1 MLIIHFI
8 FLLLILI
15 FIAYIYEKQK
25 DKYYSNPVNVHKE
38 ISSNL
43 SKSQKPILWIH
54 IPFEYNSRNWL
65 SFGSRSSYDLNIP
78 YLYLTTQS
86 IIKNCSE
93 SFNIVIIDDNSFFKL
108 IPNFNI
114 NMEILASPIKDY
126 VRIMCMSKLLYL
138 YGGMIVPISFLCFK
152 DLYSLYIENIISN
165 KVFIAENN
173 NYPDVNFM
181 GCSKGNETLNEFINY
196 LQILISRD
204 NSAESEFLNNINSWF
219 YNKKNNQQINII
231 SGIYVGTK
239 TKDNNLV
246 LVDDLMGQNTIN
258 FSSELY
264 GIWIPTKELLS
275 RRKYEYI
282 CRMSIEQISQGNFI
296 LAKYLSFV
304 SSSLNSNNYGSNK
317 DNILESYVN
326 KADWISFWKVPL
338 TNGTLNIWGPMPQ
351 NLGNNVPRAK
361 NSGNL
366 VKEQEDNINI
376 PFNPMFKWSNIG
388 EKGEY
393 NVNNLYAT

>member
-8 FLLLILI
+8 FLLLVLI
-15 FIAYIYEKQK
+15 FIAYIYEKQR

-38 ISSNL
+38 ISANL
-43 SKSQKPILWIH
+43 EKSQKPILWII

-78 YLYLTTQS
+78 YLYLTVQS
-86 IIKNCSE
+86 IIKNCSD
-93 SFNIVIIDDNSFFKL
+93 SFNIVIIDDNSFSKL

-165 KVFIAENN
+165 KVLIAENN

-181 GCSKGNETLNEFINY
+181 GCSKGNELLNEFINY

-204 NSAESEFLNNINSWF
+204 NSAESEFLNNINLWWN
-219 YNKKNNQQINII
+219 NKKNNGQVNII

-239 TKDNNLV
+239 TKNGNLV
-246 LVDDLMGQNTIN
+246 LVDDLMGQDTIN

-275 RRKYEYI
+275 RRKYEYVA
-282 CRMSIEQISQGNFI
+282 RMSVEQIMQGNFI
-296 LAKYLSFV
+296 LEKYLSFV
-304 SSSLNSNNYGSNK
+304 SASLNSNNYGSNK
-317 DNILESYVN
+317 ENILEPYIN
-326 KADWISFWKVPL
+326 KANWVSFWRVPL
-338 TNGTLNIWGPMPQ
+338 TNGTLNVWGLMPQ

-361 NSGNL
+361 NSGDL
-366 VKEQEDNINI
+366 VKEQATSSNI

-393 NVNNLYAT
+393 NVNNLYST